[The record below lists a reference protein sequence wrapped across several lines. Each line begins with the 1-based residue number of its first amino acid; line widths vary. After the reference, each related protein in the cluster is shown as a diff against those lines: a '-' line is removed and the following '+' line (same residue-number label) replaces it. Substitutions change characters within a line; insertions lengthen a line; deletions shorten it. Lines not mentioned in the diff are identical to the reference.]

1 MTKRIPAEKY
11 ERFAKKRSTD
21 GATLL
26 NNLRVKTAR
35 AKKELKTLRAEYEV
49 LMEKQ
54 GKITVNDCKLAQM
67 KNQELFRK
75 LGEAQQLM
83 DEMKVYKSEFFR
95 VYYIIRPFGLS
106 STFKTIGRTNFVFKA
121 SGVNSYA

>member
-1 MTKRIPAEKY
+1 M
-11 ERFAKKRSTD
+11 KRSTD

-26 NNLRVKTAR
+26 NNFRVKTAR

-95 VYYIIRPFGLS
+95 VNYIIKPFGLS

-121 SGVNSYA
+121 SGF